1 MRLRPLV
8 RSGLGLAALVAA
20 STVWVAVRDRHWAAV
35 LVLAVLALGCAYP
48 AITGRDPF
56 DPRRRRR
63 KHRRHRSKRHA
74 VPDVTDASAGDAPPT
89 QPGRMS
95 IIEPNDLA

>member
-8 RSGLGLAALVAA
+8 RAGLGFAALVAA
-20 STVWVAVRDRHWAAV
+20 STIWVAVVDRHWAATVV
-35 LVLAVLALGCAYP
+35 LGVLALGCAYP

-56 DPRRRRR
+56 DPRHRRR

-74 VPDVTDASAGDAPPT
+74 APVAGDASSSQAPT
-89 QPGRMS
+89 P
-95 IIEPNDLA
+95 EP